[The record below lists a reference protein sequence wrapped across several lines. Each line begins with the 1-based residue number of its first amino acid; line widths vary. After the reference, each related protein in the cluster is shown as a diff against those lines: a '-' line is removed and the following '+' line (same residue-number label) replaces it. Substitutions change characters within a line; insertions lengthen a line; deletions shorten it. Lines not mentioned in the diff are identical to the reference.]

1 MNTLAF
7 VLGIF
12 IVILLY
18 ILYKFFSQK
27 SVTLV
32 ETSSLNE
39 NQDAITIKNNPT
51 STRYAYGVWIYINS
65 WYTTTSGSTTKKI
78 FARNNNV
85 ELYFEDNS
93 PTLKCK
99 VYTTSGTGTS
109 EEFTITDNFPLQ
121 KWSQVIVSADNSYFD
136 CYIDGKLVTS
146 QKVLNYNTPASTD
159 SMKLGG
165 GTPFDAYV
173 SKFEHWSE
181 PISPQTAYDSYMAGN
196 GKTSLF
202 QNLASYG
209 LDLTVL
215 KDNLEYSRFNIF

>member
-136 CYIDGKLVTS
+136 IYIDGKLVKS
-146 QKVLNYNTPASTD
+146 
-159 SMKLGG
+159 
-165 GTPFDAYV
+165 
-173 SKFEHWSE
+173 
-181 PISPQTAYDSYMAGN
+181 
-196 GKTSLF
+196 
-202 QNLASYG
+202 
-209 LDLTVL
+209 
-215 KDNLEYSRFNIF
+215 